1 MRNSR
6 VLALVVASL
15 VSTASFAGA
24 QAPTTG
30 QQGGRHAM
38 GRGIE
43 GRRGG
48 PGGGALRGL
57 NLSETEKAK
66 LKEIDAKYAGE
77 RKSLRESLKPTMQDA
92 RALRQKGD
100 TAGLRALMAKNK
112 PVHDQLQALQVRQQA
127 DVRAAL
133 SAENQKLFDA
143 KVQEQAKR
151 RAEWEK
157 NGKAGKAGK
166 QGGARGGNR
175 GSRIG

>member
-24 QAPTTG
+24 QAPATG

-66 LKEIDAKYAGE
+66 IKAIRSKYDAEA
-77 RKSLRESLKPTMQDA
+77 KSLRESLKPTMQEA
-92 RALRQKGD
+92 LALRQKGD
-100 TAGLRALMAKNK
+100 TAGMRALFEKNK
-112 PVHDQLQALQVRQQA
+112 PAHDQLQALQVRQQA
-127 DVRAAL
+127 DIRAAL

-151 RAEWEK
+151 RAEFGK
-157 NGKAGKAGK
+157 NGKAGK
-166 QGGARGGNR
+166 QGGKRGVNR
-175 GSRIG
+175 GGSRIG

>member
-24 QAPTTG
+24 QAPAAG

-43 GRRGG
+43 GGRVG
-48 PGGGALRGL
+48 PGRGALRGL

-66 LKEIDAKYAGE
+66 LKDIRAKYDAEG
-77 RKSLRESLKPTMQDA
+77 KSLRESLKPTMQEA

-112 PVHDQLQALQVRQQA
+112 PVRDQLQALQVRQQA
-127 DVRAAL
+127 DIRAAL
-133 SAENQKLFDA
+133 STENQKLFDA

-157 NGKAGKAGK
+157 NGKAAK
-166 QGGARGGNR
+166 QGRHGGVRGGNR
-175 GSRIG
+175 GSRVG

>member
-1 MRNSR
+1 
-6 VLALVVASL
+6 
-15 VSTASFAGA
+15 
-24 QAPTTG
+24 
-30 QQGGRHAM
+30 M

-43 GRRGG
+43 ARRGG

-66 LKEIDAKYAGE
+66 VKEIRAKYDVEG
-77 RKSLRESLKPTMQDA
+77 KSLRESLRPAMQEA

-100 TAGLRALMAKNK
+100 TAGLRSLMQKNK
-112 PVHDQLQALQVRQQA
+112 PVRDQLQALHVRQQA
-127 DVRAAL
+127 DIRAAL

-143 KVQEQAKR
+143 KVQEQATR
-151 RAEWEK
+151 RAKWEK
-157 NGKAGKAGK
+157 NGRAGKAGK